1 MTRFGSAHGTVGLV
15 KPTYRP
21 GSLEE
26 FVRLLPEGIVVIP
39 LYLDIRRGT
48 REEFA
53 RVIDAVEEKVAKLA
67 EIGVDLIHPEG
78 APAFMLL
85 GPAREREIVSGWER
99 RFGIPVVTAPQTQA
113 EAMRALAMRRIVGIT
128 YFTGELNDDFAS
140 YLAACGFDVL
150 GMEGIAVP
158 FADVGRLEPA
168 HVRAF
173 ARDAFRRHERA
184 DGVIGDIVAAAGEET
199 AREATARGANAVAV
213 TADVAREE
221 DAARLVSTARQVFGR
236 LDFLVNC
243 AGNVSLAPVLE
254 LSEADWRAV
263 IAVHLTGTFL
273 CCRAAFDA
281 VSEAGGGVVSMSS
294 SYAFKGRPGGA
305 HYSAAK
311 AGIFGFTR
319 VLATELAPRATAN
332 VIAPGPIDTPR
343 WRHGLSDAEYA
354 AKRDKRVKEVPMG
367 RLGAPEDI
375 AQAA

>member
-1 MTRFGSAHGTVGLV
+1 VTRFGSAYGTVGLV

-26 FVRLLPEGIVVIP
+26 FIRLLPEGIGVIP

-78 APAFMLL
+78 APPFMLL

-184 DGVIGDIVAAAGEET
+184 DGVYLLGSGWRILDVIEPLE
-199 AREATARGANAVAV
+199 RELGVPVVHAV
-213 TADVAREE
+213 TARVWAVQR
-221 DAARLVSTARQVFGR
+221 RLGVHETRTGYGR
-236 LDFLVNC
+236 L
-243 AGNVSLAPVLE
+243 LAE
-254 LSEADWRAV
+254 LPAHVAV
-263 IAVHLTGTFL
+263 PA
-273 CCRAAFDA
+273 
-281 VSEAGGGVVSMSS
+281 
-294 SYAFKGRPGGA
+294 
-305 HYSAAK
+305 
-311 AGIFGFTR
+311 
-319 VLATELAPRATAN
+319 
-332 VIAPGPIDTPR
+332 
-343 WRHGLSDAEYA
+343 
-354 AKRDKRVKEVPMG
+354 
-367 RLGAPEDI
+367 
-375 AQAA
+375 